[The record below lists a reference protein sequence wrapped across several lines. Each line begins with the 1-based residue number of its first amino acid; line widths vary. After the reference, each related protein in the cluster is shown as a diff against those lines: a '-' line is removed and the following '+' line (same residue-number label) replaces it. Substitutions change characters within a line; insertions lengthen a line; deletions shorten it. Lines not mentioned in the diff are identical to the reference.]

1 MSTDIFPKV
10 VITGDYFC
18 NRENEREEL
27 GAYILKGR
35 HTWLQAH
42 RRHGK
47 TSLVAQCVEDLQH
60 SHSLY
65 YSRVFLS
72 FSIDEAAC
80 IRKIIK
86 SIDSII
92 HAFFN
97 AHEPEQPLGEKMI
110 RFASLLSEVF
120 RKLQPTISL
129 QNNRPV
135 ISTAKN
141 FDIVALEDA
150 LAGLNALAAKFDFRA
165 VLFIDEFQEIAKLKE
180 HLMLESTIREQVE
193 DATHLTFIFAGSEKT
208 LMQQAFTNKKRP
220 LYKHLQP
227 FEVKRISTPCYHKHL
242 NKLARDRWQHPMDED
257 AFETLM
263 FLTQRHPYYVNFLCD
278 ELWKKEMPPTRHDV
292 EEAWNVVVYKAKRE
306 GAYQDSA
313 LTLNEIR
320 VITGIANGFTQNMTR
335 KDVVR
340 SLDMAAS
347 SIQSTLKALI
357 EKGFIDENE
366 DGYYVIDPGLATFA
380 LRQAGN

>member
-1 MSTDIFPKV
+1 MNIDIFPKV

-18 NRENEREEL
+18 NREKERGEL
-27 GAYILKGR
+27 GSYILKGR

-47 TSLVAQCVEDLQH
+47 TSLVAQTVEDLKKSQPIF
-60 SHSLY
+60 

-92 HAFFN
+92 YDFFRH
-97 AHEPEQPLGEKMI
+97 HEPEQQLGEKI
-110 RFASLLSEVF
+110 VRFGSLLSEVF
-120 RKLQPTISL
+120 RKIQPSISL

-135 ISTAKN
+135 ISTSKTY
-141 FDIVALEDA
+141 DIVALEES
-150 LAGLNALAAKFDFRA
+150 LAGLNALAAKFNYRA

-180 HLMLESTIREQVE
+180 HLILESTLREQVE

-208 LMQQAFTNKKRP
+208 LMQQTFTNKKRP

-227 FEVKRISTPCYHKHL
+227 FEVKRISAKCYHSHL
-242 NKLARDRWQHPMDED
+242 NNLAQERWQTVIAKDPLERIL
-257 AFETLM
+257 F
-263 FLTQRHPYYVNFLCD
+263 FTQRHPYYVNFLCD
-278 ELWKKEMPPTRHDV
+278 ELWKSDSTPSIDDV
-292 EEAWNVVVYKAKRE
+292 DAAWDTVVYKAKRE
-306 GAYQDSA
+306 GAYEDKE
-313 LTLNEIR
+313 LTLNEMR
-320 VITGIANGFTQNMTR
+320 VITGIAQGFTKNMTR

-340 SLDMAAS
+340 SLNMAAS
-347 SIQSTLKALI
+347 SIQATLKALI
-357 EKGFIDENE
+357 DKDFIDENE
-366 DGYYVIDPGLATFA
+366 DGFYVIDPGLATFA
-380 LRQAGN
+380 LRQVG